1 MDQFG
6 EGKTTQHL
14 SMIHGS
20 DKTLAAYHQTPYS
33 YQIMPNPTKA
43 QLQEKL
49 KTLREENKKLK
60 EENESLKLSAKS
72 SEEQIVSEM
81 THSTPPVTPPRLT
94 KVKELMED
102 LHTPTG
108 NE

>member
-60 EENESLKLSAKS
+60 EENERLKLIEKS
-72 SEEQIVSEM
+72 SNDTTVQHFATQSIE
-81 THSTPPVTPPRLT
+81 PPRLN